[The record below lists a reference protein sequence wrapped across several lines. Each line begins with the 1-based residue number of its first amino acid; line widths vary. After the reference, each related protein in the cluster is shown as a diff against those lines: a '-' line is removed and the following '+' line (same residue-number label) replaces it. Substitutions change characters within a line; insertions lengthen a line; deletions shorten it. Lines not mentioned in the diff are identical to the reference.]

1 MEKGS
6 KKDWTIL
13 MMMATSRKEITR
25 DTLRTAERNSF
36 ILVQVP
42 RLPPRMKKDKFD
54 QLVSN
59 PLSEESLISPKQVL
73 SKKRKTKACPRLMTS
88 ELSTKLNSL
97 LEKEMEKKES
107 MLEPAKQEKRDR
119 LLELRKIARM
129 RALKLS
135 ETRIERYSKRE
146 TMTS

>member
-1 MEKGS
+1 M
-6 KKDWTIL
+6 
-13 MMMATSRKEITR
+13 
-25 DTLRTAERNSF
+25 
-36 ILVQVP
+36 VQVP